1 MKRVIISTKSFSD
14 SNAHKQVI
22 IYLNL
27 SSHHT
32 LGCRPMERT
41 NGSYTILY
49 LIAIIISVF
58 TLNRCWSYVGRT
70 GRKQQLSL
78 AGGCWRHGTVAHE
91 IGELFLSFL
100 RQVSKILLLNH
111 SLNLFYTATT
121 FVHHGLPLL
130 ALPHSSSSSPD
141 RFAQPKSTVLL
152 HVIFGLCAFY

>member
-22 IYLNL
+22 IYLKL
-27 SSHHT
+27 SSHHM

-70 GRKQQLSL
+70 GTKQQLSL

-91 IGELFLSFL
+91 IGEFFFKFPEASFKNTFT
-100 RQVSKILLLNH
+100 Q
-111 SLNLFYTATT
+111 SLTQ
-121 FVHHGLPLL
+121 
-130 ALPHSSSSSPD
+130 SSSTQQQPSFITVFRFLLYLTPARRAQIVSLSLSQQFSS
-141 RFAQPKSTVLL
+141 T
-152 HVIFGLCAFY
+152 

>member
-27 SSHHT
+27 SSHHM

-91 IGELFLSFL
+91 IGEFFVSFL

-111 SLNLFYTATT
+111 SLN
-121 FVHHGLPLL
+121 PLL
-130 ALPHSSSSSPD
+130 HSNNLHSSRSSASCSISLQLVEP
-141 RFAQPKSTVLL
+141 RSFRSA
-152 HVIFGLCAFY
+152 